1 MAHIYRNARITTL
14 DDEGPEAEALVVRGD
29 RLVYVGSADGAEAAV
44 AGETVER
51 IDLGGRRVLPGFIDA
66 HAHLAFF
73 GAELKNLALKPL
85 PTLDAIL
92 AAVAAAAETQ
102 PPGTWIR
109 GSGYNH
115 LTLPERRHPT
125 RHDLDRVAPRH
136 PVVLTRTCGH
146 IAAVNTEA
154 LRRAGIPLHAPN
166 PPGGRYD
173 RDPDGRI
180 NGVLYDQALG
190 PVQQAS
196 APDDDELLGWI
207 EEGSR
212 VWAAAGIV
220 AVHDAG
226 GPPGYFRAL
235 ARAAREGRLRQRL
248 DAMVL
253 NGLGI
258 QQLDAFLPSGLA
270 TGFHSGDLYVG
281 AAKVMV
287 DGSSSGPTAATREPY
302 ASQPDFTGILYHDA
316 ASLRE
321 ILAQA
326 AANGFQLTAHA
337 VGDQAVAL
345 AATAIGEVGDPS
357 RRNRIEHCAMCPPD
371 LVALL
376 TAHDL
381 TPVAQPAFLFEFGDG
396 YLESYGPDRG
406 ARLFPLRRW
415 LDAGLR
421 PAGSSDSPVSDY
433 RPLAGIAAAVSRV
446 TRQGVVLA
454 PEERLTLSEA
464 LRLYTVHAARL
475 TFSEHEWGRLRAGSL
490 ANFVV
495 LAEDVFRMTD
505 PADIRECPVALT
517 VYRGRTTWAGAR

>member
-1 MAHIYRNARITTL
+1 MTRIYRNARITTL
-14 DDEGPEAEALVVRGD
+14 DDEGSEAEALVVQGD
-29 RLVYVGSADGAEAAV
+29 RIVYVGSASGAEAAV
-44 AGETVER
+44 AGEAAER
-51 IDLGGRRVLPGFIDA
+51 IDLAGRRVLPGFIDA
-66 HAHLAFF
+66 HAHLSFF
-73 GAELKNLALKPL
+73 GAEQKNLALKPL
-85 PTLDAIL
+85 PTLAAIL
-92 AAVAAAAETQ
+92 DAVRADAQ
-102 PPGTWIR
+102 VKPPGSWIR
-109 GSGYNH
+109 GFGYNH

-146 IAAVNTEA
+146 IAAVNSEA
-154 LRRAGIPLHAPN
+154 LRRAGIPLDASDPS
-166 PPGGRYD
+166 GGRYD
-173 RDPDGRI
+173 RDPDGRL

-196 APDDDELLGWI
+196 APSDEELLDWI

-212 VWAAAGIV
+212 IWAAAGIV

-226 GPPGYFRAL
+226 GPPGYFRVL
-235 ARAAREGRLRQRL
+235 ARAAREGRLCQRL

-270 TGFHSGDLYVG
+270 TGFHVGDLYVG

-302 ASQPDFTGILYHDA
+302 VSDPGSFGILYHDA
-316 ASLRE
+316 ASLQR
-321 ILAQA
+321 ILAHA

-337 VGDQAVAL
+337 VGDRAVAL
-345 AATAIGEVGDPS
+345 AATAIGAVGDRG

-376 TAHDL
+376 TAHDI
-381 TPVAQPAFLFEFGDG
+381 TPVAQPAFLYEFGDG
-396 YLESYGPDRG
+396 YLESYGSDRG

-415 LDAGLR
+415 LDAGLF

-433 RPLAGIAAAVSRV
+433 RPLSGIAAAMSRV
-446 TRQGVVLA
+446 TRHGAALA
-454 PEERLTLSEA
+454 PEERLTLGEA
-464 LRLYTVHAARL
+464 LRLYTVNAARL
-475 TFSEHEWGRLRAGSL
+475 TFSEHQWGRLRAGFL
-490 ANFVV
+490 ANLVV
-495 LAEDVFRMTD
+495 LEEDVFRMTD
-505 PADIRECPVALT
+505 PADIRSCPIALT
-517 VYRGRTTWAGAR
+517 VYRGRTTWSAMR